1 MKYPNVRYAT
11 FVRGLTQYRLA
22 SSVGMSESRLCRCSR
37 GVQEF
42 TPEERARIAQALRFD
57 EKWLFEQ
64 PKPRLSK
71 PFDNSPVVTVTDDLP
86 AKLEGFVIL
95 GGAER

>member
-1 MKYPNVRYAT
+1 VKYPNVRYAT

-42 TPEERARIAQALRFD
+42 TPEERTRIAQALRFD
-57 EKWLFEQ
+57 EKWLFER
-64 PKPRLSK
+64 PRPRVYKPLH
-71 PFDNSPVVTVTDDLP
+71 DLPVVM
-86 AKLEGFVIL
+86 A
-95 GGAER
+95 